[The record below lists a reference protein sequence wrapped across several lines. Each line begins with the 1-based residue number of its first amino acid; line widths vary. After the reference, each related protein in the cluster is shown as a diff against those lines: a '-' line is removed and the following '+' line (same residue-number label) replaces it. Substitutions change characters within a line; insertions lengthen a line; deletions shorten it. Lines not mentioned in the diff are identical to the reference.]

1 MIRRSNGVTNERS
14 EVANE
19 FSSIVSPSTPPGNDL
34 NIAKESCSTWLD
46 YVGPLITDELDSEKR
61 WSYRDPKGNI
71 QGIMDPNT
79 SIGRLCLGEDNRIS
93 LNDGVESNGEWD
105 TPEYHDTSDSGKKK
119 EANAFTFYR
128 METEDISERYD
139 APCFVNGLEAY
150 DGEINLEHDKNL
162 ISNEF
167 MVKLCLEH
175 EMKNGDKVVK
185 KELIVALRGE
195 IYFVKFI
202 INPEEDDIG
211 PGVVL
216 GRSFLRLT
224 KGIVDFGNRI
234 ITIYPDPEFSNYDDS
249 DKANKSKDDWDV
261 ILKGID
267 FEDIQEIDRLELP
280 PYVCNIG
287 KSSKN
292 KKKPSKNYKMKYDDK
307 GHYLTV
313 NRVLTRKELSR
324 EELEKD
330 LWERIVIL
338 NEPRPIIETLKYGE
352 RYKKVLDTILLD
364 KLKLDGELELEE
376 VVANEEMIRE
386 YKAIKEKDDHEHVK
400 PVSHNVS
407 MLNHSESEPMGMLK
421 DILCQVGVITVIARF
436 LILDMP
442 VDCIVAII
450 IERSFLHTCGGI
462 INTLKGTTS
471 TFDGVCHQKFY
482 VAKIQNNG
490 EESDS
495 DDEEEYYLKRDEMG
509 RPLYGP
515 NIISYFDRNDPME
528 LGTHDDEASSSRPKR
543 TRQSK
548 TVEEVMLPRV
558 YHEFLLWG
566 TINRATKTRY
576 NTNLAWLLPKQIYP
590 PYVVDWGLLNNMG
603 CTEEIEKMLEIK
615 VYEIGGQHEIFTSE
629 VWRRLFDINEK
640 IYTELCH
647 EFYSTYTFDEV
658 CADDELRTD
667 DMK

>member
-71 QGIMDPNT
+71 QG
-79 SIGRLCLGEDNRIS
+79 SFS
-93 LNDGVESNGEWD
+93 LAQITYSNGEWD

-175 EMKNGDKVVK
+175 EMKNGDK
-185 KELIVALRGE
+185 
-195 IYFVKFI
+195 
-202 INPEEDDIG
+202 
-211 PGVVL
+211 
-216 GRSFLRLT
+216 
-224 KGIVDFGNRI
+224 
-234 ITIYPDPEFSNYDDS
+234 
-249 DKANKSKDDWDV
+249 
-261 ILKGID
+261 
-267 FEDIQEIDRLELP
+267 
-280 PYVCNIG
+280 
-287 KSSKN
+287 
-292 KKKPSKNYKMKYDDK
+292 
-307 GHYLTV
+307 
-313 NRVLTRKELSR
+313 
-324 EELEKD
+324 
-330 LWERIVIL
+330 
-338 NEPRPIIETLKYGE
+338 

-376 VVANEEMIRE
+376 VEANEEMIRE
-386 YKAIKEKDDHEHVK
+386 YKAIKEKDDHDVFVLPIRLEGRFDTHALADTGPNINIIPYCIFEELGREHVK

-407 MLNHSESEPMGMLK
+407 RLNHSEAKLIGMLK

-509 RPLYGP
+509 RPFYGP
-515 NIISYFDRNDPME
+515 NIISYFDRNDPIE

-543 TRQSK
+543 TRQSE

-566 TINRATKTRY
+566 TINRATKIRY
-576 NTNLAWLLPKQIYP
+576 NTNLAWLLPKQIYS

-603 CTEEIEKMLEIK
+603 CAEEIEDMLEIK
-615 VYEIGGQHEIFTSE
+615 VYEIGGQQEIFTSE

-658 CADDELRTD
+658 CADDELRTN